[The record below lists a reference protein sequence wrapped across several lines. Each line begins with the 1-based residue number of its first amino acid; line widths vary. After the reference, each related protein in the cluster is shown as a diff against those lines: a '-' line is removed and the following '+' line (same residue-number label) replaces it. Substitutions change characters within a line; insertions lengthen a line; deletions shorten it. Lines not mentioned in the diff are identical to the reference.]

1 MTAPAPYLWFPGN
14 AAEAMHFY
22 KDTFGGSLE
31 LHTLADFARTDGP
44 PDAIAFGQL
53 SGRVT
58 LFGSDAIG
66 DDQPLQMI
74 GVSIA
79 LLGTADGATLT
90 EWFDRLAED
99 GTVIDPLAER
109 GWGATD
115 GQVADR
121 FGVRW
126 LIGYEDDVN
135 LDA

>member
-1 MTAPAPYLWFPGN
+1 MTAPTPYLWLPGN

-44 PDAIAFGQL
+44 T
-53 SGRVT
+53 V
-58 LFGSDAIG
+58 
-66 DDQPLQMI
+66 
-74 GVSIA
+74 
-79 LLGTADGATLT
+79 T
-90 EWFDRLAED
+90 EWFARLAE
-99 GTVIDPLAER
+99 GGAVIDPLAER

-126 LIGYEDDVN
+126 LIGYEDDVS